1 MGVFGTMNDHFI
13 GSKFRRI
20 IPGSPVLIGC
30 PLDLTTTYRHG
41 CDDAPSAIRA
51 SSYSLETFSPFFWRD
66 LEDLSFGDVGDLSFV
81 GLRMED
87 GLALIEEAVCDGL
100 AKGGLPLCMGGEHTI
115 TLPIVRALESQKPGF
130 VVLHLDAHTDLRQHY
145 DGTGVNH
152 ATVIR
157 RIAEVVG
164 SDRLIQMG
172 IRSGTREEWLWMRD
186 HGTLLQWE
194 ALSDAVLDRRI
205 GGRPVYLTLDLDV
218 FDPACMPAT
227 GNPESGGWFYADFER
242 LLRKLQRH
250 DVLGAD
256 VVELNPRLDPSEAS
270 SIMAAKILREILI
283 LLARSRQ

>member
-1 MGVFGTMNDHFI
+1 MGVSGTMTDHFI
-13 GSKFRRI
+13 ASKSGEI

-41 CDDAPSAIRA
+41 CDEAPSAIRS
-51 SSYSLETFSPFFWRD
+51 SSYSLETFSPLLWRD
-66 LEDLSFGDVGDLSFV
+66 LEDFSFGDVGDLRFV

-87 GLALIEEAVCDGL
+87 SLALIEQAVCDAL
-100 AKGGLPLCMGGEHTI
+100 SKGGLPVCMGGEHTI

-130 VVLHLDAHTDLRQHY
+130 IVLHLDAHTDLRQHY
-145 DGTGVNH
+145 DGTGANH
-152 ATVIR
+152 ATVIK
-157 RIAEVVG
+157 RIAEVIG

-194 ALSDAVLDRRI
+194 TLSDAVLDRRI
-205 GGRPVYLTLDLDV
+205 DGRSVYLTLDLDV

-227 GNPESGGWFYADFER
+227 GNPESGGWFFSDFER

-250 DVLGAD
+250 DLLGAD
-256 VVELNPRLDPSEAS
+256 VVELNPRLDSSEAS

-283 LLARSRQ
+283 LLARSQQ